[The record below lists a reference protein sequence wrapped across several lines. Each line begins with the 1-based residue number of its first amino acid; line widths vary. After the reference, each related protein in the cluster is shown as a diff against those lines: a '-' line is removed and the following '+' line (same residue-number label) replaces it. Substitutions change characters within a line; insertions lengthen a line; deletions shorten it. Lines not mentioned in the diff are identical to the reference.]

1 MHVCIDS
8 GTDPRWSPGA
18 DSRDVTLRGEHGR
31 HLQCRHT
38 DALWFVLGDSAHL
51 RVGDT
56 SPTHTY
62 STIHIQV
69 SSRATL
75 HTRPLLHMYIILY
88 LK

>member
-1 MHVCIDS
+1 MCVQTQEPTPDGHRAPI
-8 GTDPRWSPGA
+8 A
-18 DSRDVTLRGEHGR
+18 EMLRCGVSTAAT
-31 HLQCRHT
+31 CSVDT
-38 DALWFVLGDSAHL
+38 DALWCVLGESAHL

-75 HTRPLLHMYIILY
+75 HIRPLLHMYIILY